1 MITRKRLIIAFI
13 YIVCHVY
20 CGIGAHFFYF
30 SSVYGNGIILNV
42 HFSIIVPQIVS
53 APCGLIC
60 VTNSLSILLARRGF
74 QVTCD
79 LRKSR

>member
-1 MITRKRLIIAFI
+1 
-13 YIVCHVY
+13 
-20 CGIGAHFFYF
+20 
-30 SSVYGNGIILNV
+30 VYGNGIILNV

-79 LRKSR
+79 LRKSRWFVNFVPAVLPTLLSN